1 MPQILFNLPTMCRLA
16 RLSIFSMVSESSFQV
31 ALLIE
36 LALITAHVYSH
47 DVAAYAAVSAT
58 TTFAINI
65 FNFLLIT
72 VMAQVG
78 KAVGQKA
85 WNDIG
90 ARFRVALATATT
102 LGCLVGVALFF
113 LQDVLF
119 SVVFRLD
126 PRVEQ
131 SARAIYNIRLLLIP
145 LTMIQRVCGGLLG
158 GFQRVKVLAVRAVFI
173 AGTEVVAQVVFLNV
187 MGQGLVGS
195 TWGSVVTAAIG
206 VVLSLFLVAWYPP
219 ESAPPAFHVLLGCC
233 DHSTPEEEA
242 ETKAEEETE
251 EAEEADREEKQ
262 AARDKTM
269 HAQAEVTSKTV
280 TCDFAAASANTTV
293 RSFLLTSSVYSMS
306 VVAANIGT
314 AALAAHQIAM
324 ALWMLMS
331 LVCDGFADVATIIG
345 SKLMGERGR
354 SKELIVLRDILM
366 LFGLATGAV
375 AGTAMWFF
383 RDSIMEIYNV
393 NTHSSNSSSSCNSSN
408 SSSSSSSCSNTDT
421 TALLVMLWPLICS
434 MQVINAAVFVLDG
447 FVYATQSFVFIRNL
461 MLASVLLWFF
471 PALAIGQSMF
481 NHSLLAVWVAKAG
494 LNGLRCVGACWLM
507 FVSFP
512 KQWNRR
518 EKNVQQLLRD
528 RLLE

>member
-1 MPQILFNLPTMCRLA
+1 
-16 RLSIFSMVSESSFQV
+16 
-31 ALLIE
+31 
-36 LALITAHVYSH
+36 
-47 DVAAYAAVSAT
+47 
-58 TTFAINI
+58 
-65 FNFLLIT
+65 
-72 VMAQVG
+72 
-78 KAVGQKA
+78 
-85 WNDIG
+85 
-90 ARFRVALATATT
+90 
-102 LGCLVGVALFF
+102 
-113 LQDVLF
+113 
-119 SVVFRLD
+119 
-126 PRVEQ
+126 
-131 SARAIYNIRLLLIP
+131 
-145 LTMIQRVCGGLLG
+145 
-158 GFQRVKVLAVRAVFI
+158 
-173 AGTEVVAQVVFLNV
+173 
-187 MGQGLVGS
+187 
-195 TWGSVVTAAIG
+195 
-206 VVLSLFLVAWYPP
+206 
-219 ESAPPAFHVLLGCC
+219 
-233 DHSTPEEEA
+233 
-242 ETKAEEETE
+242 
-251 EAEEADREEKQ
+251 
-262 AARDKTM
+262 
-269 HAQAEVTSKTV
+269 
-280 TCDFAAASANTTV
+280 
-293 RSFLLTSSVYSMS
+293 MS